1 MSVTGIDTQESPAA
15 HDGPTV
21 FVSYRRSDSPSA
33 ARQVADA
40 LRARFGA
47 EQVFFDTRD
56 LAPGMMRFGG
66 LLSRYYKWREGVG
79 PAAKRPWMRN

>member
-56 LAPGMMRFGG
+56 LAPGTDWHRDIED
-66 LLSRYYKWREGVG
+66 RVR
-79 PAAKRPWMRN
+79 